1 MAYVGGCQCGRIRYR
16 ADEPRDRA
24 SVCYCRMCQKASGGP
39 FMAFVRF
46 PASRVTWSAPP
57 DIFASSNLVERGFC
71 RNCGTPL
78 SYRQI
83 GGPNISLTI
92 NSLDD
97 LSRFAPRR
105 GSLSMRR
112 FPGVALC
119 QHCRPGRWMSRE
131 RSVSSIINAKPIE
144 SALPGILD

>member
-1 MAYVGGCQCGRIRYR
+1 
-16 ADEPRDRA
+16 
-24 SVCYCRMCQKASGGP
+24 MCQKASGGP

-46 PASRVTWSAPP
+46 AATQVQWSTLP
-57 DIFASSNLVERGFC
+57 DVFASSNLVERGFC

-97 LSRFAPRR
+97 PESVRPEMRFAAKMEVSWC
-105 GSLSMRR
+105 GSLSTLPTREMNLTAD
-112 FPGVALC
+112 PGFVNHQYQA
-119 QHCRPGRWMSRE
+119 
-131 RSVSSIINAKPIE
+131 
-144 SALPGILD
+144 D

>member
-1 MAYVGGCQCGRIRYR
+1 MTYLGGCQCGRIRYQ
-16 ADEPRDRA
+16 AAEPRDRS

-46 PASRVTWSAPP
+46 RANQVEWSTPP
-57 DIFASSNLVERGFC
+57 DVFASSNLVERGFC

-83 GGPNISLTI
+83 GGPHISLTI

-97 LSRFAPRR
+97 PESVRPQMRFAANMEVSWC
-105 GSLSMRR
+105 GSLSTLPIREMD
-112 FPGVALC
+112 FTTVPGF
-119 QHCRPGRWMSRE
+119 
-131 RSVSSIINAKPIE
+131 INHQYR
-144 SALPGILD
+144 DD